1 MQASENQNNGSANDS
16 SSGDEILVHAKNLID
31 QLEGG
36 RSHEAYQVIAE
47 LNKARDINLF
57 SEIGRLTRSLHDAMA
72 EFYVDININRDNRS
86 EISQIADAPDRL
98 NYVIELTEAA
108 ANKTMDKVEETIPV
122 GKKIQADAE
131 ELKPEWDKVLGGEI
145 KPQEF
150 RALHKKMGG
159 FIDSTIESSQTVN
172 SALSDILLAQDY
184 QDLTGQVIKRVIT
197 LVQGLETSLVDLVK
211 MAASV
216 EQIVGITSPEA
227 STEDVEVKDV
237 EPEGPVV
244 NAKSREDVVSGQDD
258 VDDLLSS
265 LGF

>member
-1 MQASENQNNGSANDS
+1 MKASEDQSNGSVGGNASN
-16 SSGDEILVHAKNLID
+16 DEILLHAKKLID

-57 SEIGRLTRSLHDAMA
+57 SEIGRLTRSLHDAMS
-72 EFYVDININRDNRS
+72 EFYIDINIDRDNRS
-86 EISQIADAPDRL
+86 EVSQIADAPDRL
-98 NYVIELTEAA
+98 HYVIELTEAA

-122 GKKIQADAE
+122 GKKIQANAE
-131 ELKPEWDKVLGGEI
+131 ELKPEWDKVLSGEI

-150 RALHKKMGG
+150 RELHKKMGA

-172 SALSDILLAQDY
+172 AALSDILLAQDY
-184 QDLTGQVIKRVIT
+184 QDLTGQVIKRVIS

-216 EQIVGITSPEA
+216 EQIVGITPPDLSA
-227 STEDVEVKDV
+227 GGIDAKDV
-237 EPEGPVV
+237 VPEGPVV

>member
-1 MQASENQNNGSANDS
+1 MQASENQGNE
-16 SSGDEILVHAKNLID
+16 SGDKGEPSESILVHAKNLID

-57 SEIGRLTRSLHDAMA
+57 AEIGRLTRSLHDAMS
-72 EFYVDININRDNRS
+72 EFYVDINIDRDNRS

-108 ANKTMDKVEETIPV
+108 ANKTMDKVEDTIPV
-122 GKKIQADAE
+122 GKKIQASAE
-131 ELKPEWDKVLGGEI
+131 ELKPDWDKVLSGEI
-145 KPQEF
+145 KPKEF
-150 RALHKKMGG
+150 RELHKKMGV

-197 LVQGLETSLVDLVK
+197 LVQDLETSLVDLVK

-216 EQIVGITSPEA
+216 EQIVGITP
-227 STEDVEVKDV
+227 TEETAGQAEKDV
-237 EPEGPVV
+237 VPEGPVV
-244 NAKSREDVVSGQDD
+244 NAKERDDVVSGQDD